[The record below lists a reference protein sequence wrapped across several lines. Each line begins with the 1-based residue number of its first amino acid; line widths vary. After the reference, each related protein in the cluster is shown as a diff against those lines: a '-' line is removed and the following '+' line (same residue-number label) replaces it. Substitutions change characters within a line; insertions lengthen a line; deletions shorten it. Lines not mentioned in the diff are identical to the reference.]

1 MKEALKTEQQHPCV
15 SCSPKADLSPCL
27 PRDCE
32 LCPAPDPPSQQSCSP
47 QLLLGF
53 PTLAIFQK
61 KHFSKAKNV
70 KATALA
76 VQLLKK
82 HPRRHRSSG
91 VWQGKPE
98 RGKVLRKHIQ
108 FLPCLFLTLQNVIET
123 TKLAKRVLSA
133 LQRNSKKSFLFQ
145 WDPFELSAVA
155 SSTIAEVQTQTSTFL
170 TRYQN
175 PNSLTWSSKANRHP
189 IQGESCQEP

>member
-1 MKEALKTEQQHPCV
+1 MSESDKGSTENGAAAPLCQLQPH
-15 SCSPKADLSPCL
+15 SRSL
-27 PRDCE
+27 PRCFPGDRG

-47 QLLLGF
+47 RLMAGL
-53 PTLAIFQK
+53 PTLPIFQK
-61 KHFSKAKNV
+61 KRFSKAKNA

-91 VWQGKPE
+91 AWQGKPE
-98 RGKVLRKHIQ
+98 RGKVLWKHIE

-133 LQRNSKKSFLFQ
+133 L
-145 WDPFELSAVA
+145 
-155 SSTIAEVQTQTSTFL
+155 
-170 TRYQN
+170 
-175 PNSLTWSSKANRHP
+175 
-189 IQGESCQEP
+189 